1 MKELDELLFS
11 LNESLASG
19 SLAIQ
24 GYDTVKDSFSITKAR
39 SSNMQTQGI
48 VFDFSKFEKKYEKA
62 LSSND
67 FDKAN
72 SVIQEASG
80 AMDVTSNKFA
90 EASGIRDEMENL
102 YDSLSKLDIPG
113 KTFLD
118 VMRKTDK
125 FFSDGKYEDVVR
137 MSEGNIQDMQHKIEW
152 QKTSSKSIDHA
163 FEALEKGKK
172 AGSKMETS
180 SSFLEQAQV
189 AFDKGDYVNADDLAQ
204 ESAKESLSSN
214 KAYSEALEHMNDAR
228 SEVSSFGD
236 IVAVSA
242 LKNMLSNIQEN
253 LSNEKFREVKTESK
267 KVIAES
273 GKLKKAMIAISNVRE
288 LISAFGNLADVSLL
302 EEGLQEL
309 EGMLDKGEF
318 HKVHKRSDILIS
330 QCSDLRKSS
339 KPVVEFDFD
348 KNSFVVGQTKKLTIN
363 FENNGNAS
371 AENFSFEILDDEWVE
386 LKKISKNI
394 ERLNVGEKEDMI
406 IYIKFKEEGPLIPFP
421 YRIKFQNSITGS
433 DERIT
438 KDKEEVAVYGSIDQI
453 GTSSTITSTTSV
465 QAKQK
470 AQYKEWL
477 PNADFTSSEAE
488 ALMDYLSKHRESYL
502 KSPDNEDVGQY
513 LRIAEKN
520 KKYNFPLYFEIPQEP
535 GDILNEWGLPE
546 GMRNHVVLNDDR
558 EGALKEILESSPEE
572 NYVILGEPGI
582 GKTAL
587 LFEIFDRFMAEE
599 PTGYLSTDNLND
611 LHHQKLGIR
620 MFYDDLHENIPLC
633 KAIASSDIKGL
644 VVSARKADWEDLGS
658 EIRDKFKANCIE
670 IKEFDDDKMY
680 DVCRSMLKFSGIRF
694 DEGAIKTLVEDYA
707 EGSPI
712 YVYSM
717 IKELNRIGKKRLQD
731 DYIADN
737 LHNGMHNY
745 ISSLLHRLLKKD
757 GEYLPGAL
765 HCLAC
770 LVFLSSGLKERR
782 CAPIFFLKFGEKIS
796 KYTEEKLESPM
807 EKKLFIKIQQYMSG
821 ESHTV
826 RFPHDTWA
834 DVIEGEGKN
843 NHFVADLTNIKL
855 EFKEYNVFREV
866 KEKAAEESWLIV
878 SDMLEESHSNINIYL
893 SVAETLIHNFDY
905 SVLVKFEWLDMEKLR
920 ETISRYENK
929 TVAKNLINILTAR
942 VRSEPGVINN
952 YISDSIINRSRI
964 GGNSSSLGKNEI
976 SNSVLNR
983 SK

>member
-1 MKELDELLFS
+1 MKELDKLLFS

-24 GYDTVKDSFSITKAR
+24 GYDTVKDSFSIVKSR
-39 SSNMQTQGI
+39 SSNMKIQGI
-48 VFDFSKFEKKYEKA
+48 IFDFSDFEKRYNKA
-62 LSSND
+62 LSVND
-67 FDKAN
+67 FEKAN
-72 SVIQEASG
+72 LLIQEASG
-80 AMDVTSNKFA
+80 AMDQTSMKYA
-90 EASGIRDEMENL
+90 DASGIRDQMEAD
-102 YDSLSKLDIPG
+102 YDILSKLNIPG
-113 KTFLD
+113 KKFLD

-125 FFSDGKYEDVVR
+125 FFSEGKYKDVIR
-137 MSEGNIQDMQHKIEW
+137 ISQDNIQDIQRKIEL
-152 QKTSSKSIDHA
+152 QKTAHNSIKHA
-163 FEALEKGKK
+163 RDVFQKGQK
-172 AGSKMETS
+172 AGSKMEIS
-180 SSFLEQAQV
+180 GSFLEQAEA
-189 AFDKGDYVNADDLAQ
+189 AFEKGDYVNADDLAQ

-214 KAYSEALEHMNDAR
+214 KNYSEALEQMNEAR
-228 SEVSSFGD
+228 SAVKAFGN
-236 IVAVSA
+236 IAAVKG
-242 LKNMLSNIQEN
+242 LKDMLSNIQEN
-253 LSNEKFREVKTESK
+253 LSNEKFREVKAEST
-267 KVIAES
+267 KVMVES
-273 GKLKKAMIAISNVRE
+273 GKLKQAIEAISNFRE
-288 LISAFGNLADVSLL
+288 IISDFGGLADVSPL

-309 EGMLDKGEF
+309 ENMLDNSEF
-318 HKVHKRSDILIS
+318 GKVPKRSELLIS
-330 QCSDLRKSS
+330 QSEKLKKEL

-348 KNSFVVGQTKKLTIN
+348 RNSFVVGQTKKLTIN

-394 ERLNVGEKEDMI
+394 ERLDAGEKEDMI

-421 YRIKFQNSITGS
+421 YRIKFQNSLTKS
-433 DERIT
+433 HLRIT
-438 KDKEEVAVYGSIDQI
+438 KDREEVAVYGSIDQI

-465 QAKQK
+465 QTKQK
-470 AQYKEWL
+470 AQYKEWI
-477 PNADFTSSEAE
+477 PNVDFTSSKAE
-488 ALMDYLSKHRESYL
+488 ALVDYLSKHRESYL
-502 KSPDNEDVGQY
+502 RAPDNEDVGQY
-513 LRIAEKN
+513 LRMAEKN
-520 KKYNFPLYFEIPQEP
+520 KKYDFPLYFEIPQEP

-546 GMRNHVVLNDDR
+546 GLRNQVILNDDR

-572 NYVILGEPGI
+572 NYVIIGEPGI

-745 ISSLLHRLLKKD
+745 ISSLLHRLLKKE

-770 LVFLSSGLKERR
+770 LVFLSSDLKERR

-796 KYTEEKLESPM
+796 KYTEEKLESSM
-807 EKKLFIKIQQYMSG
+807 EKKLFIKVQQYMSG

-834 DVIEGEGKN
+834 DVIKGEGKN

-855 EFKEYNVFREV
+855 EFKEFNIFREV
-866 KEKAAEESWLIV
+866 KEKAAEDSWLAV
-878 SDMLEESHSNINIYL
+878 CNLLEESHSNINVYL

-905 SVLVKFEWLDMEKLR
+905 SVLVKFEWLDMKKLR

-929 TVAKNLINILTAR
+929 PVAKNLINILTAR
-942 VRSEPGVINN
+942 VRSEPGVTNN
-952 YISDSIINRSRI
+952 YISDSIINRSNI
-964 GGNSSSLGKNEI
+964 GGSGADSDNVEMSGSVVNKGK
-976 SNSVLNR
+976 
-983 SK
+983 